1 MVYAPQSSCGYPTP
15 YLSFD
20 KTTCRLICQEWAYVR
35 CRQREGAAFSRREAV
50 GVSKGASTRPKS
62 RQPGT
67 AARKAPGA
75 QPKPK
80 RLPPDERERLIV
92 REAVAFF
99 AARGFEGQTRELARR
114 LGITQPLLYRYFP
127 SKEALLD
134 RVYQEVYLNRWNP
147 HWEDILEDRTR
158 PLEDRIVEFYSDYAR
173 AVLTYEW
180 IRIFMFSGL
189 RGMDLNG
196 RYLTVVRD
204 RIFARVIR
212 EIRFENALPSPAE
225 VPISEAEFELV
236 WSLHASIFYIGI
248 RKWIYGLTIPDDVS
262 AVVVALTT
270 AFIEGVPAVVARLTG
285 ATATPRAR
293 AAARRRTP

>member
-1 MVYAPQSSCGYPTP
+1 MGSRPAPCGT
-15 YLSFD
+15 
-20 KTTCRLICQEWAYVR
+20 
-35 CRQREGAAFSRREAV
+35 GAAFSGRESV
-50 GVSKGASTRPKS
+50 GV
-62 RQPGT
+62 T
-67 AARKAPGA
+67 AASVRKAPKA
-75 QPKPK
+75 KAKPKAKPKPKPK

-99 AARGFEGQTRELARR
+99 AERGFEGQTRELARR

-147 HWEDILEDRTR
+147 HWEDILEDRSR

-212 EIRFENALPSPAE
+212 ELRFENALPAPSE

-248 RKWIYGLTIPDDVS
+248 RKWIYGLTIPDDVT

-270 AFIEGVPAVVARLTG
+270 AFIEGVPAVVARLTD
-285 ATATPRAR
+285 ASPESRVR
-293 AAARRRTP
+293 AAARRPTP

>member
-1 MVYAPQSSCGYPTP
+1 MMAAATAN
-15 YLSFD
+15 LSFD
-20 KTTCRLICQEWAYVR
+20 KTACRPVCQERPRGRRR
-35 CRQREGAAFSRREAV
+35 CGTGAAFSGRESV
-50 GVSKGASTRPKS
+50 GVSAAS
-62 RQPGT
+62 
-67 AARKAPGA
+67 ARKAPKA
-75 QPKPK
+75 KPK

-99 AARGFEGQTRELARR
+99 AERGFEGQTRELARR

-147 HWEDILEDRTR
+147 HWEDILEDRSR
-158 PLEDRIVEFYSDYAR
+158 SLEDRIVEFYTDYAR

-204 RIFARVIR
+204 RIFTRVIR
-212 EIRFENALPSPAE
+212 ELRFENALPAPSE

-248 RKWIYGLTIPDDVS
+248 RKWIYGLAIPDDVT

-270 AFIEGVPAVVARLTG
+270 AFIEGVPAVVARLTD
-285 ATATPRAR
+285 ASSELRVK
-293 AAARRRTP
+293 AAARRPTP